1 MTLLQPSWTH
11 RGAAGLQPLA
21 RVKRHR
27 CDDPLKAVA
36 ETLAHWV
43 DALPGFPRFIYLAV
57 GRGDHR
63 KDSEVDVYSAA
74 RRFAIQGRTNMRS
87 LAASAFLLVLLLPA
101 SLAAGPPCGV
111 MPVVAREPMSGR
123 SQAQAAKVACLPD
136 ACLAQLNTGEPD
148 EIRPV
153 ETVQS
158 QAPTRSG
165 VPAAVDGIC
174 NALAAAA
181 AENDLPV
188 DFFTRLI
195 WQESRFDPAAVSRAG
210 AQGVAQFMPATA
222 SWRGLAD
229 PFDPIEAIAKS
240 AKLLHDLRRE
250 FGNLGLAA
258 AAYNAGPGRVRD
270 WLAGRRGLPRETRA
284 YVSLVTGQS
293 AEQWT
298 RVQAGPAAMP
308 NAVPCRQIAGLFAR
322 PPAPVAKPADPWG
335 VQLVGSSS
343 DATALSA
350 YRQLQEKYA
359 SILTGHEP
367 HIVHHGLARG
377 SMGWARVHVG
387 AESRTSAEKLC
398 ANLRAAGASC
408 LVQRY

>member
-1 MTLLQPSWTH
+1 MGRCTANVRFRGKADMTIAMSRLVEPRT
-11 RGAAGLQPLA
+11 GL
-21 RVKRHR
+21 KN
-27 CDDPLKAVA
+27 
-36 ETLAHWV
+36 
-43 DALPGFPRFIYLAV
+43 
-57 GRGDHR
+57 
-63 KDSEVDVYSAA
+63 YSAA
-74 RRFAIQGRTNMRS
+74 RRLAIQGRTYMRS
-87 LAASAFLLVLLLPA
+87 LVGSAFLLVVLLPA
-101 SLAAGPPCGV
+101 SLAAGPASGGTPI
-111 MPVVAREPMSGR
+111 VALEPMSGR
-123 SQAQAAKVACLPD
+123 SHVQAVKAGCALPGG
-136 ACLAQLNTGEPD
+136 CLAQATAGEHGEIHPIETG
-148 EIRPV
+148 
-153 ETVQS
+153 QS
-158 QAPTRSG
+158 PAPTRSG
-165 VPAAVDGIC
+165 APAAVDSIC

-181 AENDLPV
+181 AENGLPI